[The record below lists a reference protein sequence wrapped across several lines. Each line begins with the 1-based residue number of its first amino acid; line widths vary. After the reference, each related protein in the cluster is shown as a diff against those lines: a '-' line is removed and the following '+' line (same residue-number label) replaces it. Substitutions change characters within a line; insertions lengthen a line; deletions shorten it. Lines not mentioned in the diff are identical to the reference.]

1 MKENQTL
8 LATEESAA
16 SPTPSGTIPPRRILV
31 VDDDITIRRLS
42 KAVLIHHGF
51 QVDAAEDGAAG
62 WDALRV
68 NHYDLLITDNNMP
81 KVTGVELVKK
91 LRSADMTLPVILVSG
106 LIPEEL
112 NRNPWLLDA
121 TLLKPFT
128 TDELLETVNNVLRT
142 TENPREQIHSP
153 PLTELQPSA
162 EASGVKRFQSVL
174 P

>member
-1 MKENQTL
+1 MRTN
-8 LATEESAA
+8 S
-16 SPTPSGTIPPRRILV
+16 PRRILV
-31 VDDDITIRRLS
+31 VDDDVTIRRLS

-68 NHYDLLITDNNMP
+68 NQYDLLITDNNMP
-81 KVTGVELVKK
+81 NVTGVELVKK

-106 LIPEEL
+106 LIPDEL
-112 NRNPWLLDA
+112 NRNPRLLDA

-128 TDELLETVNNVLRT
+128 SQELLETVNHVLRAP
-142 TENPREQIHSP
+142 EIPREQIHSP
-153 PLTELQPSA
+153 PRTELQPSA
-162 EASGVKRFQSVL
+162 DPSDVRRFQSVL